1 MFMHVEIAYF
11 GHSSF
16 RLKGRVK
23 AVITDPYGEQVGKYP
38 RDAEADIIT
47 VSHDHFDHNAVEKI
61 KGLPSG
67 KPGRPFVID
76 GPGEYEIGGV
86 SVVGVPAWHDEKSG
100 GERGLNTIYVIEMD
114 GLRIAHMGDLGHKLN
129 DQQLEE
135 IGAIDVVFVP
145 VGGVYTIDAKTAK
158 EVVGQ
163 VDPWVIIPMHYKTAD
178 FGLKDLGTIDDFLK
192 EMGKTEIVPVA
203 KYSISADRLPE
214 DMQLV
219 VLEKK

>member
-11 GHSSF
+11 GHASF

-23 AVITDPYGEQVGKYP
+23 TVVTDPYGDQVGKYP
-38 RDAEADIIT
+38 RDVEADIIT
-47 VSHDHFDHNAVEKI
+47 VSHDHFDHNAVDKI
-61 KGLPSG
+61 KGLPAG
-67 KPGRPFVID
+67 KPGHPFVIN

-86 SVVGVPAWHDEKSG
+86 SVVGIPTWHDEKAG
-100 GERGLNTIYVIEMD
+100 GERGLNTVYVIEME
-114 GLRIAHMGDLGHKLN
+114 GLRIAHLGDLGHKLS

-145 VGGVYTIDAKTAK
+145 VGGKYTIDAKTAK

-163 VDPWVIIPMHYKTAD
+163 VDPWVIIPMHYKMAD
-178 FGLKDLGTIDDFLK
+178 FGLKDVDLIDDFLK
-192 EMGKTEIVPVA
+192 EMGKPEIVPVA
-203 KYSISADRLPE
+203 KYSIAADRLPE